1 MPSAVHGIGSGLVV
15 PDLAGVPSSPASG
28 GEFHSF
34 FQDAVQR
41 VDGFQKE
48 AAQSIDKL
56 LSGESEEVH
65 QTVLAAQKAE
75 LSLELFLQMKNKV
88 VQAYQ
93 EVMRMQL

>member
-1 MPSAVHGIGSGLVV
+1 MAIPVQGISSGFSFPELAGSKSAGSGG
-15 PDLAGVPSSPASG
+15 D
-28 GEFHSF
+28 FHSF

-41 VDGFQKE
+41 VDDFQKN
-48 AAQSIDKL
+48 ASQSVDKL

-75 LSLELFLQMKNKV
+75 LSLEFFLQVKNKA